1 MTVTSLH
8 KTNDN
13 SIIWLTVLSCFVII
27 VDAPRKLHI
36 TQSIYRPG
44 DRIRCLAEGNP
55 APFYRWTNVISGTVT
70 QGDVFVISEDMVG
83 NNYTFECTAINQLH
97 SNSVTFSFAVKGII
111 IFVSLWS
118 ISQRKTSVKRLFLL
132 PNEVPEWL
140 DMIFVLSG
148 ILTLF

>member
-1 MTVTSLH
+1 
-8 KTNDN
+8 
-13 SIIWLTVLSCFVII
+13 
-27 VDAPRKLHI
+27 
-36 TQSIYRPG
+36 
-44 DRIRCLAEGNP
+44 
-55 APFYRWTNVISGTVT
+55 VISGTVT